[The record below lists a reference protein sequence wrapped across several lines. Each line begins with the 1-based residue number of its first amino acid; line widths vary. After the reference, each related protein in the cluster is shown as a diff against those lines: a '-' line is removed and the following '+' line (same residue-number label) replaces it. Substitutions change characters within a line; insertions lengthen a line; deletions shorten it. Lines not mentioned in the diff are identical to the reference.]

1 MNAAITAPTERA
13 LTLTRVFDAPR
24 DLVWAAWTD
33 PRHAAQWWG
42 PRHHPS
48 THVEIDARVGG
59 RWRICLKSIADGRE
73 LWHGGVFREVVR
85 PERLVFTFAW
95 DTGDGPAEEN
105 LVTITLAEEG
115 SAGGRKTRM
124 EFRQEPFVSADEHA
138 GHTEGWSSS
147 FDRLDD
153 LLVAWKGPSR

>member
-1 MNAAITAPTERA
+1 
-13 LTLTRVFDAPR
+13 VFDAPR

-59 RWRICLKSIADGRE
+59 KWRICLKSIADGRE
-73 LWHGGVFREVVR
+73 LWHGGVFREMVR